1 MNRREREEV
10 AARWARS
17 VLDGVATEAPGD
29 SGPESWPAAWAALE
43 LPEAPQ
49 VPVGFARRVA
59 GAWATE
65 QAAAAAPILGAVWMR
80 AAALAAL
87 LAGIALG
94 STLSSGSGSG
104 DTSGDGAD
112 SWQSTSLSEEYLS
125 ALASPEA
132 ILASPAGASDSPGVA
147 AEEPPASEP

>member
-1 MNRREREEV
+1 MNRREREAA

-17 VLDGVATEAPGD
+17 VLDKVATGAPGD
-29 SGPESWPAAWAALE
+29 CAPESWPAAWAALE
-43 LPEAPQ
+43 LPAAPP

-65 QAAAAAPILGAVWMR
+65 QVAAAAPILGAAWMR

-94 STLSSGSGSG
+94 STLSYGSGATDASG
-104 DTSGDGAD
+104 ESAD
-112 SWQSTSLSEEYLS
+112 SWQPTSLSEEYLS
-125 ALASPEA
+125 ALASPET
-132 ILASPAGASDSPGVA
+132 ILASPAGANDSPGVA
-147 AEEPPASEP
+147 AEEPPVSEP